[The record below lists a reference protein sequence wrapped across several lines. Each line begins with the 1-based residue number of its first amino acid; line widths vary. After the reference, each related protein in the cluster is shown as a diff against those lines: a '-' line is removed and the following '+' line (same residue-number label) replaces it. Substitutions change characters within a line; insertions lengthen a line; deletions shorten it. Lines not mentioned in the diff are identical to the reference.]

1 MLPNGAK
8 EEVKFFI
15 RRKTQKI
22 KKAEA
27 TTPKSVQSADGFWRQ
42 RDNYLLKLSTLIKQY
57 LLPKGI
63 STFLMPKIATI

>member
-42 RDNYLLKLSTLIKQY
+42 RDNYLSCQL
-57 LLPKGI
+57 
-63 STFLMPKIATI
+63 